1 LPVPRSLDV
10 KEEKYDMWLEGDWRV
25 ERVGG
30 LLPPLIGVSKRISD
44 GRGETR
50 IGRLPGVSFD
60 VDDLRLRYR
69 APFSGF
75 VDVLEP
81 DGQGFAG
88 RATFHGW
95 TFGRFRMRPAE

>member
-1 LPVPRSLDV
+1 MRLDGNW
-10 KEEKYDMWLEGDWRV
+10 KV

-30 LLPPLIGVSKRISD
+30 LLPPLVGVSKRISH

-69 APFSGF
+69 PPFAGF

-81 DGQGFAG
+81 HGQGFAG
-88 RATFHGW
+88 KATFHGR
-95 TFGRFRMRPAE
+95 TFGRFRMLPIEPR

>member
-1 LPVPRSLDV
+1 MRID
-10 KEEKYDMWLEGDWRV
+10 GDWKV
-25 ERVGG
+25 VRVGG
-30 LLPPLIGVSKRISD
+30 LLPPLVGVSKRISG

-50 IGRLPGVSFD
+50 IGRLPGVPFD
-60 VDDLRLRYR
+60 VDDLRLQYR
-69 APFSGF
+69 PPFAVF

-95 TFGRFRMRPAE
+95 TFGRFRMLPIGPR